1 MLEKVRNFFSEPDD
15 EEGAVT
21 FSKRA
26 KDSKDKFLELVK
38 RLDKQTRAIYI
49 GIAVAVFALTPW
61 IVGFFTMISLALDCN
76 TS

>member
-1 MLEKVRNFFSEPDD
+1 MINDMLEKVRNFFSEPDD

-38 RLDKQTRAIYI
+38 RLDPGY
-49 GIAVAVFALTPW
+49 L
-61 IVGFFTMISLALDCN
+61 
-76 TS
+76 